1 MSETPELRGIY
12 RYQIDVVVFADSQKE
27 ADNKITFKQ
36 PGFVRSVTW
45 TTIREPHGWVNP
57 AWRVMREG
65 DVVTVEPKRGR
76 RPARQQKGAPLGPDD
91 PGFSGNV
98 AGPVSVE
105 PNMDTM
111 GRPLPPTERTVNARP
126 ET

>member
-1 MSETPELRGIY
+1 MSETPELKGIY

-27 ADNKITFKQ
+27 ADDKITFKQ

-57 AWRVMREG
+57 AWRVMQEG

-76 RPARQQKGAPLGPDD
+76 RPALPQKKRRLSGAPLGPDD
-91 PGFSGNV
+91 PGFSGN
-98 AGPVSVE
+98 AAEPVSVE
-105 PNMDTM
+105 PNMDTS
-111 GRPLPPTERTVNARP
+111 GRSLPPTGEP
-126 ET
+126 E